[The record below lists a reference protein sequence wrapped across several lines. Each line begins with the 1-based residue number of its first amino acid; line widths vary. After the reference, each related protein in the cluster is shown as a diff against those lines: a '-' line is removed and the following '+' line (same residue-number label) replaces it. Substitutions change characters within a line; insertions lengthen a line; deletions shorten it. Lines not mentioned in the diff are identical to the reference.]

1 MTADLETALLRTF
14 VTAVRS
20 GSISRAASALG
31 QTQPALSQQLRR
43 LERTVGHQVVRR
55 TSTGVSLTRAG
66 EALLPYAE
74 RILALSAQGLADTRR
89 TLAGHCGVGLIED
102 LASARLPQAL
112 ADFARLHPAATLEVM
127 SAPGPAMRRAFDTG
141 RIQIALCDTT
151 YLPLPPRWSVR
162 LPLIWAVALGVDV
175 HSDPLPLILFS
186 EPCRWRAQ
194 ILAALEAAGRRWRV
208 VFESTSLA
216 GVQGAVH
223 AGLGIAA
230 LLPANLEPDMT
241 AADNEHA
248 LPAIQDVEIGLV
260 RRPGTEGNPLID
272 AVDTLLRQL
281 T

>member
-20 GSISRAASALG
+20 GSISRAASVLG

-43 LERTVGHQVVRR
+43 LERAVGHQVLRR
-55 TSTGVSLTRAG
+55 TSTGVALTGAG
-66 EALLPYAE
+66 ETLLPDAE

-89 TLAGHCGVGLIED
+89 TLVGHCGVGLIED

-112 ADFARLHPAATLEVM
+112 ADFASLHPGATLEVM
-127 SAPGPAMRRAFDTG
+127 STPGPAMRDALESG
-141 RIQIALCDTT
+141 RLQVALCDTT
-151 YLPLPPRWSVR
+151 YLPQPPRWSVR
-162 LPLIWAVALGVDV
+162 LPLVWAIGPGVDV
-175 HSDPLPLILFS
+175 HTDPLPLILFS
-186 EPCRWRAQ
+186 QPCRWRTP
-194 ILAALEAAGRRWRV
+194 LLDALNAAGRRWRI

-216 GVQGAVH
+216 GVQGAVR

-230 LLPANLEPDMT
+230 LLPANLGPDMT

-260 RRPGTEGNPLID
+260 RRPDTDGNPLID